1 MAVFLSALL
10 YSLSSNLDNLV
21 IGIAYGV
28 KKIKIGLIS
37 NLIIATVTSIGTL
50 ISMSV
55 GKFISGFLPTSLTNM
70 LGAVIIM
77 LLGLYFLIQ
86 SILKLIPKSY
96 SNSLALKNVDEI
108 MDYAE
113 KSDSDNSG
121 TLNIKEAF
129 VVSLG
134 LMLNNLGTGLAASI
148 TGVNVSITVICT
160 FILSIAP
167 LMLGKSIGHN
177 ILGSIC
183 GKYAPLISGVLLII
197 LGIFELIN

>member
-28 KKIKIGLIS
+28 KKIKIGITP

-55 GKFISGFLPTSLTNM
+55 GKFISDFLPTSLTNM

-160 FILSIAP
+160 FILSIAL

-177 ILGSIC
+177 VLGSIC

>member
-160 FILSIAP
+160 FILSIAL

-177 ILGSIC
+177 ILGSVC

>member
-1 MAVFLSALL
+1 MAVFLSDLL

-160 FILSIAP
+160 FILSIAL

-177 ILGSIC
+177 VLGSIC

>member
-1 MAVFLSALL
+1 MAVFLSDLL

-28 KKIKIGLIS
+28 KKIKIGITP

-160 FILSIAP
+160 FILSIAL

-177 ILGSIC
+177 VLGSVC

>member
-28 KKIKIGLIS
+28 KKIKIGITP

-160 FILSIAP
+160 FILSIAL

>member
-10 YSLSSNLDNLV
+10 YSLSCNLDNLV

-160 FILSIAP
+160 FILSIAL

>member
-86 SILKLIPKSY
+86 SILKLITKSY

-160 FILSIAP
+160 FILSIAL

-177 ILGSIC
+177 ILVSIC

>member
-86 SILKLIPKSY
+86 STLKLIPKSY

-160 FILSIAP
+160 FILSIAL

-177 ILGSIC
+177 VLGSVC

>member
-55 GKFISGFLPTSLTNM
+55 GKFISDFLPTSLTNM

-160 FILSIAP
+160 FILSIAL

-177 ILGSIC
+177 VLGSIC

>member
-28 KKIKIGLIS
+28 KKIKIGITP

-77 LLGLYFLIQ
+77 LLGLYFLRQ

-160 FILSIAP
+160 FILSIAL

-177 ILGSIC
+177 VLGSIC

>member
-28 KKIKIGLIS
+28 KKIKIGITP

-148 TGVNVSITVICT
+148 TGVNLSITVICT
-160 FILSIAP
+160 FILSIAL

-177 ILGSIC
+177 VLGSIC

>member
-55 GKFISGFLPTSLTNM
+55 GKFISDFLPTSLTNM

-96 SNSLALKNVDEI
+96 SNSLALKNIDEI

-160 FILSIAP
+160 FILSIAL

-177 ILGSIC
+177 VLGSIC

>member
-160 FILSIAP
+160 FILSIAL

-177 ILGSIC
+177 VLGSVC

>member
-77 LLGLYFLIQ
+77 FLGLYFLIQ

-160 FILSIAP
+160 FILSIAL

-177 ILGSIC
+177 VLGSIC

>member
-160 FILSIAP
+160 FILSIAL

-177 ILGSIC
+177 ILVSIC

>member
-55 GKFISGFLPTSLTNM
+55 GKFISVFLPTSLTNM

-160 FILSIAP
+160 FILSIAL

-177 ILGSIC
+177 VLGSIC

>member
-28 KKIKIGLIS
+28 KKIKIGITP

-160 FILSIAP
+160 FILSIAL

-177 ILGSIC
+177 VLGSVC

>member
-160 FILSIAP
+160 FILSIAL

-177 ILGSIC
+177 VLGAIC

>member
-160 FILSIAP
+160 FILSIAL

-177 ILGSIC
+177 VLGSIC
-183 GKYAPLISGVLLII
+183 GKYAPLISGILLII

>member
-1 MAVFLSALL
+1 
-10 YSLSSNLDNLV
+10 
-21 IGIAYGV
+21 
-28 KKIKIGLIS
+28 
-37 NLIIATVTSIGTL
+37 
-50 ISMSV
+50 
-55 GKFISGFLPTSLTNM
+55 M

-77 LLGLYFLIQ
+77 LLGLYFLRQ

-160 FILSIAP
+160 FILSIAL

-177 ILGSIC
+177 VLGSIC

>member
-28 KKIKIGLIS
+28 KKIKIGITP

-160 FILSIAP
+160 FILSIAL

-177 ILGSIC
+177 VLGSIC

-197 LGIFELIN
+197 IGIFELIN

>member
-28 KKIKIGLIS
+28 KKIKIGITP

-96 SNSLALKNVDEI
+96 SNSLALNEI

-160 FILSIAP
+160 FILSIAL

-177 ILGSIC
+177 VLGSIC

>member
-28 KKIKIGLIS
+28 KKIKIGMTP

-160 FILSIAP
+160 FILSIAL

-177 ILGSIC
+177 VLGSIC

>member
-28 KKIKIGLIS
+28 KKIKIGLLS

-160 FILSIAP
+160 FILSIAL

>member
-129 VVSLG
+129 VVSIG

-160 FILSIAP
+160 FILSISL

-177 ILGSIC
+177 VLGSIC

>member
-28 KKIKIGLIS
+28 KKIKIGITP

-96 SNSLALKNVDEI
+96 SNSLALKNVAEI

-160 FILSIAP
+160 FILSIAL

-177 ILGSIC
+177 VLGSIC

>member
-55 GKFISGFLPTSLTNM
+55 GKFISVFLPTSLTNM

-160 FILSIAP
+160 FILSIAL

-177 ILGSIC
+177 VLGSVC

>member
-160 FILSIAP
+160 FILSIAL

-177 ILGSIC
+177 VLGSIC

>member
-1 MAVFLSALL
+1 
-10 YSLSSNLDNLV
+10 
-21 IGIAYGV
+21 
-28 KKIKIGLIS
+28 
-37 NLIIATVTSIGTL
+37 
-50 ISMSV
+50 
-55 GKFISGFLPTSLTNM
+55 
-70 LGAVIIM
+70 
-77 LLGLYFLIQ
+77 
-86 SILKLIPKSY
+86 
-96 SNSLALKNVDEI
+96 

-160 FILSIAP
+160 FILSIAL

-177 ILGSIC
+177 VLGSIC

>member
-55 GKFISGFLPTSLTNM
+55 RKFISGFLPTSLTNM

-160 FILSIAP
+160 FILSIAL

>member
-86 SILKLIPKSY
+86 SILKLIPKYY

-160 FILSIAP
+160 FILSIAL

>member
-1 MAVFLSALL
+1 MAVFLSDLL

-160 FILSIAP
+160 FILSIAL

>member
-55 GKFISGFLPTSLTNM
+55 GKFISVFLPTSLTNM

-160 FILSIAP
+160 FILSIAL

>member
-86 SILKLIPKSY
+86 SILKLITKSY

-160 FILSIAP
+160 FILSIAL

>member
-160 FILSIAP
+160 FILSIAL

>member
-86 SILKLIPKSY
+86 SILKLITKSY

-160 FILSIAP
+160 FILSIAL
-167 LMLGKSIGHN
+167 LMLCKSIGHN
-177 ILGSIC
+177 ILVSIC

>member
-1 MAVFLSALL
+1 MAVFLSDLL

-160 FILSIAP
+160 FILSIAL

-177 ILGSIC
+177 VLGSVC

>member
-28 KKIKIGLIS
+28 KKIKIGITP

-160 FILSIAP
+160 FILSIAL

-177 ILGSIC
+177 ILGSVC

>member
-134 LMLNNLGTGLAASI
+134 LMLNNLGTGLAASV

-160 FILSIAP
+160 FILSIAL

-177 ILGSIC
+177 VLGSIC

>member
-10 YSLSSNLDNLV
+10 YSLSSSLDNLV

-28 KKIKIGLIS
+28 KKIKIGITP

-160 FILSIAP
+160 FILSIAL

-177 ILGSIC
+177 VLGSIC